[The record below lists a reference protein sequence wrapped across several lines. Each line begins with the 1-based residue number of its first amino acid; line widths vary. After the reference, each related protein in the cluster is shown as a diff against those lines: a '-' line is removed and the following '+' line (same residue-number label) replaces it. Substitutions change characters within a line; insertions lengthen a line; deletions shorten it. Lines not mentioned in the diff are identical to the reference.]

1 MVPNKQI
8 DPLGILGDK
17 AKKQA
22 DPLGILK
29 KKEPSQVT
37 LSTGGKAGTSEA
49 PSGFGDL
56 KPAKIQPVKVEV
68 PKQLREE
75 EVKLSL
81 IHI

>member
-29 KKEPSQVT
+29 KKEPSESALVEKLVLQKSHRDSQV
-37 LSTGGKAGTSEA
+37 LNQQKYS
-49 PSGFGDL
+49 
-56 KPAKIQPVKVEV
+56 
-68 PKQLREE
+68 QLR
-75 EVKLSL
+75 
-81 IHI
+81 